1 MTGNLQKE
9 TRAYIS
15 SAERLVILGIGNPDK
30 GDDAAGPLC
39 ADLIKACL
47 DKDLPP
53 HVRVINAGVMPENYT
68 GDIRK
73 FQASHVLIIDAVI
86 GGKKPGTIFKVDP
99 KGIIN
104 EDVSTHRMSLSMLTL
119 FINDNIGANVF
130 IIGIEPKVIYF
141 DTPISKIVYKS
152 IKTLVQNIA
161 LSIRSI

>member
-1 MTGNLQKE
+1 MTEKLQKE
-9 TRAYIS
+9 IKAFIS
-15 SAERLVILGIGNPDK
+15 SSERLVLLGIGNPDK

-39 ADLIKACL
+39 IDLIKACL

-53 HVRVINAGVMPENYT
+53 CVRVINAGVMPENYT

-73 FQASHVLIIDAVI
+73 FQASHVLIIDSVI
-86 GGKKPGTIFKVDP
+86 CGKKPGTIFKVDP

-104 EDVSTHRMSLSMLTL
+104 EDVSTHRMPLSMLAL

-130 IIGIEPKVIYF
+130 IIGIEPKVIDF
-141 DTPISKIVYKS
+141 DTAASKIVYKS